1 MLYIKKDCTNDS
13 IARPWKSDEKDIVF
27 LEKWLNPGSIHS
39 EMMNLKDCIDQSKS
53 PVEILS
59 DFSKVGPCKENASIF
74 SNFWLYLQ
82 QFVFLKKV
90 PFDSFNTLLFAQHEE
105 PIFLLAESTFETNC
119 IDFPRIMH

>member
-59 DFSKVGPCKENASIF
+59 AFM
-74 SNFWLYLQ
+74 SNHPE
-82 QFVFLKKV
+82 KV
-90 PFDSFNTLLFAQHEE
+90 PRTPYLSVFIAFATSLAVTK
-105 PIFLLAESTFETNC
+105 PI
-119 IDFPRIMH
+119 